1 MATLN
6 ILMLLS
12 TAFPPE
18 EGIGNYVY
26 NLSTKLVERGH
37 NVSVITRGG
46 LKEETFE
53 YDSLRVIRVPFI
65 MAYPFHVD
73 INGFFV
79 NKLLKAYEKD
89 FDLVHLHTPLVP
101 AVSTRLPIVT
111 TFHSPHFADSY
122 STDIVDF
129 HHLLSKALGVFDY
142 RIEKTLIKSSRIV
155 SAVSSGVKL
164 DVERYY
170 HVKHGRIRVFG
181 NGVRDGFLEAA
192 RSSSI
197 VKDVFMILYVG
208 RLEYGKGLLDLI
220 KSMKI
225 VTTRVPNARLVI
237 VGKGPMLYQLMRTI
251 AELKLS
257 KHVLVKGFHSHDE
270 VLNDYLRA
278 SIFVLPSHSEGLATV
293 ILEAMAC
300 KDAVVAT
307 NVRGISDVIVSGKT
321 GLLVPKKEP
330 IALANAIICLLEN
343 PDLRE
348 RLAKNARR
356 LIEEEF
362 TWEKVTDRV
371 VRAYL
376 TAKVKRNCASV

>member
-1 MATLN
+1 
-6 ILMLLS
+6 MLIS
-12 TAFPPE
+12 TPFPPE
-18 EGIGNYVY
+18 EGIGNYVF
-26 NLSTKLVERGH
+26 NLSTELLERGH
-37 NVSVITRGG
+37 NVTIITRGA
-46 LKEETFE
+46 LKRKTFE
-53 YDSLRVIRVPFI
+53 YKSIRVMKIPFL

-79 NKLLKAYEKD
+79 NQLLKAYEKE
-89 FDLVHLHTPLVP
+89 FDLVHLHMPLVP

-122 STDIVDF
+122 SADMVNF
-129 HHLLSKALGVFDY
+129 HNVLRKGLGVFDY

-164 DVERYY
+164 DIDRYY
-170 HVKHGRIRVFG
+170 HVKHERIRVFG
-181 NGVRDGFLEAA
+181 NGVCDRFLEAA

-208 RLEYGKGLLDLI
+208 SLEYGKGLLDLI

-237 VGKGPMLYQLMRTI
+237 VGKGPMLYNLTRTI
-251 AELKLS
+251 AELNLS
-257 KHVLVKGFHSHDE
+257 KNVLVKGFHPHDE

-278 SIFVLPSHSEGLATV
+278 SIFVLPSHVEGLSTV

-307 NVRGISDVIVSGKT
+307 DVRGISEVVRSGKT
-321 GLLVPKKEP
+321 GLLVPKKDP
-330 IALANAIICLLEN
+330 QALARAIILLLEN
-343 PDLRE
+343 PEIRKILS
-348 RLAKNARR
+348 KNASEM
-356 LIEEEF
+356 INENY
-362 TWEKVTDRV
+362 TWTKVSDRV
-371 VRAYL
+371 IGSYFDAISSD
-376 TAKVKRNCASV
+376 KE

>member
-1 MATLN
+1 
-6 ILMLLS
+6 MLLS
-12 TAFPPE
+12 TPFPPE
-18 EGIGNYVY
+18 EGIGSYVF
-26 NLSTKLVERGH
+26 NLSTKLLERGH
-37 NVSVITRGG
+37 NVTVITRGS
-46 LKEETFE
+46 LKRESFE
-53 YDSLRVIRVPFI
+53 YKSIRVMKIPFL

-73 INGFFV
+73 INGFFA
-79 NKLLKAYEKD
+79 NKLLKAYEKE

-111 TFHSPHFADSY
+111 TFHSPHFVDCY
-122 STDIVDF
+122 SIDIVDF
-129 HHLLSKALGVFDY
+129 HDLLRKALGIFDY
-142 RIEKTLIKSSRIV
+142 RIEKSLIKSSSIV

-164 DVERYY
+164 DLERHY
-170 HVKHGRIRVFG
+170 HVRHGRIRVFG
-181 NGVRDGFLEAA
+181 NGVRDGFLEAG

-197 VKDVFMILYVG
+197 VKDVSMILYVG
-208 RLEYGKGLLDLI
+208 RLEYGKGLLDLV

-225 VTTRVPNARLVI
+225 VNAKVPNAKLVI
-237 VGKGPMLYQLMRTI
+237 VGKGPLLYQLMRAI

-257 KHVLVKGFHSHDE
+257 KNVILKGFHSYDE
-270 VLNDYLRA
+270 VLSDYLRA
-278 SIFVLPSHSEGLATV
+278 SIFVLPSHIEGLATV

-307 NVRGISDVIVSGKT
+307 DVRGISEVVKSGKT

-362 TWEKVTDRV
+362 TWEKVADRV
-371 VRAYL
+371 VEAYL
-376 TAKVKRNCASV
+376 TAIR